1 MMYQKIIVPI
11 DHGNRN
17 LKTEQHVFTSGILES
32 DCKPVLG
39 EFLQYNGR
47 YYTLSEQRIP
57 YMRDKSSDER
67 FFILTLFGIVMEA
80 ERQRINAENTIL
92 QVELPVGLPPK
103 HYGALYKKFRDY
115 FMNRGRQCLI
125 YKGREYQLEI
135 ADAAVFPQDYAA
147 AMTIYPKISTFN
159 KVTTVDIGGFTL
171 DYLLLRGGRPDL
183 SVCDSLEK
191 GVITLYNTI
200 ISRVNSEY
208 DILLEDADIDSIIKG
223 EKTDYD
229 MQVIRMVQEMTKTYV
244 DDLLGTLRERS
255 IDLKTSCVVF
265 IGGGALLLREYLEN
279 SDKVGKCVFIED
291 ICANAKGY
299 GLLYQVQKKGR

>member
-1 MMYQKIIVPI
+1 MYQKVIVPI

-80 ERQRINAENTIL
+80 ERQRISSENTIL

-103 HYGALYKKFRDY
+103 HYGALHRKFRDY

-147 AMTIYPKISTFN
+147 AMTIYPKISSFS

-244 DDLLGTLRERS
+244 DDLLGTLRERGL
-255 IDLKTSCVVF
+255 DLKTGCVVF

>member
-1 MMYQKIIVPI
+1 
-11 DHGNRN
+11 
-17 LKTEQHVFTSGILES
+17 
-32 DCKPVLG
+32 
-39 EFLQYNGR
+39 
-47 YYTLSEQRIP
+47 
-57 YMRDKSSDER
+57 
-67 FFILTLFGIVMEA
+67 
-80 ERQRINAENTIL
+80 
-92 QVELPVGLPPK
+92 
-103 HYGALYKKFRDY
+103 
-115 FMNRGRQCLI
+115 
-125 YKGREYQLEI
+125 
-135 ADAAVFPQDYAA
+135 
-147 AMTIYPKISTFN
+147 MTIYPKISSFN

-183 SVCDSLEK
+183 SVCDSLER

-229 MQVIRMVQEMTKTYV
+229 MQVARMVQDMTKTYV
-244 DDLLGTLRERS
+244 DDLLGTLRERG
-255 IDLKTSCVVF
+255 IDLKTGCVVF

-279 SDKVGKCVFIED
+279 SDKVEKCVFIED

>member
-1 MMYQKIIVPI
+1 MYQKIIVPI

-47 YYTLSEQRIP
+47 YYILSEQRIP

-80 ERQRINAENTIL
+80 ERQRISSENTIL

-103 HYGALYKKFRDY
+103 HYGALHRKFRDY

-147 AMTIYPKISTFN
+147 AMTIYPKISSFS

-244 DDLLGTLRERS
+244 DDLLGTLRERGL
-255 IDLKTSCVVF
+255 DLKTGCVVF

>member
-1 MMYQKIIVPI
+1 MYQKIIVPI

-80 ERQRINAENTIL
+80 ECQRINAENTIL

-103 HYGALYKKFRDY
+103 HYGALHKKFRDY
-115 FMNRGRQCLI
+115 FMDRGRQFFI

-135 ADAAVFPQDYAA
+135 TDAAVFPQDYAA
-147 AMTIYPKISTFN
+147 AMTIYPKISAFN

-200 ISRVNSEY
+200 ISRVNSEH

-229 MQVIRMVQEMTKTYV
+229 MQVARMVQDMTKTYV
-244 DDLLGTLRERS
+244 DDLLGTLRERG
-255 IDLKTSCVVF
+255 IDLKTGCVVF
-265 IGGGALLLREYLEN
+265 IGGGALLLREYLQN
-279 SDKVGKCVFIED
+279 SNKVGKCVFIED

>member
-1 MMYQKIIVPI
+1 MMYQKMIVPI

-17 LKTEQHVFTSGILES
+17 LKTEQYVFTSGILES

-39 EFLQYNGR
+39 EFLQYQGR
-47 YYTLSEQRIP
+47 YYSLSEQRIP

-80 ERQRINAENTIL
+80 ERRGIALENTVL
-92 QVELPVGLPPK
+92 QVQLPIGLPPK
-103 HYGALYKKFRDY
+103 HYGALHQKFREY
-115 FMNRGRQCLI
+115 FTDRGRQSLI
-125 YKGREYQLEI
+125 YKGREFQVEI
-135 ADAAVFPQDYAA
+135 EDVAVFPQDYAA
-147 AMTIYPKISTFN
+147 AMTIYPKIDDFS

-191 GVITLYNTI
+191 GVITLYNMI

-208 DILLEDADIDSIIKG
+208 DILLEDADVDSMIQG
-223 EKTDYD
+223 EQTDYEKP
-229 MQVIRMVQEMTKTYV
+229 VIRMVQEMTKTYV
-244 DDLLGTLRERS
+244 DDLLGTLRERGL
-255 IDLKTSCVVF
+255 DLKTGCVVF
-265 IGGGALLLREYLEN
+265 IGGGAMLLRKYLE
-279 SDKVGKCVFIED
+279 SSGKVGKSVFIED

>member
-1 MMYQKIIVPI
+1 MYQKINVPI

-80 ERQRINAENTIL
+80 ECQRINAENTIL

-103 HYGALYKKFRDY
+103 HYGALHKKFRDY
-115 FMNRGRQCLI
+115 FMDRGRQCFI
-125 YKGREYQLEI
+125 YKGKEYQLEI
-135 ADAAVFPQDYAA
+135 TDAAVFPQDYAA
-147 AMTIYPKISTFN
+147 AMTIYPKISAFN

-200 ISRVNSEY
+200 ISRVNSEH

-229 MQVIRMVQEMTKTYV
+229 MQVARMVQDMTKTYV
-244 DDLLGTLRERS
+244 DDLLGTLRERG
-255 IDLKTSCVVF
+255 IDLKTGCVVF

>member
-1 MMYQKIIVPI
+1 MYQKIIVPI

-47 YYTLSEQRIP
+47 YYTLSEQGIP
-57 YMRDKSSDER
+57 YMRDKSNDER

-103 HYGALYKKFRDY
+103 HYGALHKKFRDY
-115 FMNRGRQCLI
+115 FMDRGRQCLI

-135 ADAAVFPQDYAA
+135 TDAAVFPQDYAA
-147 AMTIYPKISTFN
+147 AMTIYPKISAFN

-229 MQVIRMVQEMTKTYV
+229 MQVARMVQDMTKTYV
-244 DDLLGTLRERS
+244 DDLLGTLRERG
-255 IDLKTSCVVF
+255 IDLKKGCVVF

-279 SDKVGKCVFIED
+279 SDKVGKCVFIEA

>member
-1 MMYQKIIVPI
+1 MYQKIIVPI

-80 ERQRINAENTIL
+80 EHQRINAENTIL
-92 QVELPVGLPPK
+92 PVELPVGLPPK
-103 HYGALYKKFRDY
+103 HYGALHKKFRYY
-115 FMNRGRQCLI
+115 FMDRGRQSLI
-125 YKGREYQLEI
+125 YKGREYQMEI
-135 ADAAVFPQDYAA
+135 TDAAVFPQDYAA
-147 AMTIYPKISTFN
+147 AMTIYPKISSFN

-183 SVCDSLEK
+183 SVCDSLER

-229 MQVIRMVQEMTKTYV
+229 MQVARMVQDMTKTYV
-244 DDLLGTLRERS
+244 DDLLGTLRERG
-255 IDLKTSCVVF
+255 IDLKTGCVVF
-265 IGGGALLLREYLEN
+265 IGGGALLLREYLEH